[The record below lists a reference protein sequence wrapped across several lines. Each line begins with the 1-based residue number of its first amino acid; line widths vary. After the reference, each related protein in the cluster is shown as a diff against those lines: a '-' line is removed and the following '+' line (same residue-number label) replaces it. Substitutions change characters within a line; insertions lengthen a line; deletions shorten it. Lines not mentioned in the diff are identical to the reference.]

1 MTQALQRPWSWKRRL
16 AEPLR
21 FLVAGCFV
29 TLAAHGVYLSAL
41 LLTGAH
47 LAWTLSFVFGTVLG
61 YCVHRRY
68 VFRVEALRRHLLT
81 FPAIYL
87 LRFAISQGVLT
98 SMLWFG
104 LSDGWAGF
112 VTNVAMAP
120 VGYVLLRATL
130 RGKRVQK
137 TGD

>member
-1 MTQALQRPWSWKRRL
+1 MQAWRRHPWSQRL

-21 FLVAGCFV
+21 FLAGGGLV
-29 TLAAHGVYLSAL
+29 TLAAHGVYLLAL
-41 LLTGAH
+41 RFSGPYP
-47 LAWTLSFVFGTVLG
+47 AWTVSFLFGTAFG

-68 VFRVEALRRHLLT
+68 VFRVAALRRHLLT

-87 LRFAISQGVLT
+87 LRFATSWGVLAA
-98 SMLWFG
+98 MLWLG

-112 VTNVAMAP
+112 VANVTMAP

-130 RGKRVQK
+130 RGKLER
-137 TGD
+137 